1 MHHHEP
7 DGAGVIACILFTTSL
22 LTAKGNIM
30 SHGLVLHNEIDIDQ
44 SDLEESVSEIQ
55 LTMQNK
61 SISPQETLH
70 CGYMPPYRA
79 AYTFRSVG
87 IIEC

>member
-7 DGAGVIACILFTTSL
+7 DGTGVIASILLMTSL

-44 SDLEESVSEIQ
+44 SDLEEGVSEIQ
-55 LTMQNK
+55 LTMQSK
-61 SISPQETLH
+61 SINPQETLH
-70 CGYMPPYRA
+70 CGYTPPYRA
-79 AYTFRSVG
+79 AYISRNTG
-87 IIEC
+87 LIEC